1 MSIQSLF
8 KALRDTD
15 AAKRADETIKRERE
29 PFLLEPIRRLVDVKK
44 DRSTEFL
51 TPLQYEDI
59 STNGDILR
67 IKLTADFRVYSETV
81 ENEICVPAGFE
92 CDGESIPAILH
103 SLVPPFGVSRR
114 GAVVHDYLYT
124 NAFYR
129 VKWKPT
135 TDDPIDN
142 SIVAVEYPIDRKT
155 ADLVYKELLIAAKLQ
170 TWRAWNRYFQLRLYG
185 WLAWNNHRKGKH

>member
-1 MSIQSLF
+1 MS
-8 KALRDTD
+8 AN
-15 AAKRADETIKRERE
+15 
-29 PFLLEPIRRLVDVKK
+29 
-44 DRSTEFL
+44 RSTEFL

-67 IKLTADFRVYSETV
+67 IKLTADFRVYSQTV

-92 CDGESIPAILH
+92 CDGESIPACLASI
-103 SLVPPFGVSRR
+103 VPPFGVSRR

-124 NAFYR
+124 NAGYR
-129 VKWKPT
+129 VEF
-135 TDDPIDN
+135 DSYN
-142 SIVAVEYPIDRKT
+142 GVYHIDRKT